1 MLAAL
6 VLSLCL
12 ASPAQLA
19 RESRP
24 LAGAQGDFLQ
34 ARYVRLA
41 GPPRAIGRALAELAR
56 ERHGV
61 TLAPAEDPAR
71 TRAQRAYFERNAPAF
86 VERMQGVAEAFG
98 VAFDGAHDFA
108 SLAYGFGKP
117 GCSVVYYPPG
127 TTATGTGV
135 VARNFDFTT
144 GTFEGRRPGPGEE
157 AVCAAPYVLE
167 LHPDGAYASLSLC
180 AFDLLGGVVD
190 GINSQGLVVAL
201 LADDEAVARGLTHP
215 SRGPQAGFDVLQIGR
230 HLLDTCADAAAA
242 EQALLEAKLYYGTIP
257 CHYLVADAH
266 GRAFVWENSPAT
278 SVGYVWPAGDEPL
291 VTTNFLRYLHPDLA
305 TLEERAPL
313 LQSFC
318 AIQERLG
325 AHEGPFDLAFIRAT
339 STCVS
344 PVQTLPPPLAPGR
357 TLWQVLYVPEERRLE
372 VDFYLGD
379 ERLPDGT
386 TRPRRSGPIA
396 LALGEPGPR

>member
-12 ASPAQLA
+12 VSPAQVA

-24 LAGAQGDFLQ
+24 LAGAPGDFLQ
-34 ARYVRLA
+34 ARFVKLS
-41 GPPRAIGRALAELAR
+41 GPSRAIGRALAELAR
-56 ERHGV
+56 ERHGLH
-61 TLAPAEDPAR
+61 LAPAEDPAR

-86 VERMQGVAEAFG
+86 VERMQGVADAFG
-98 VAFDGAHDFA
+98 VALDGAHDFA
-108 SLAYGFGKP
+108 SLPYGFGKP

-127 TTATGTGV
+127 TTTTGTGV

-144 GTFEGRRPGPGEE
+144 GTFEGRLPGPGEE

-167 LHPDGAYASLSLC
+167 LHPEGAYASLSLC

-201 LADDEAVARGLTHP
+201 LADDEAVARGLTHA

-230 HLLDTCADAAAA
+230 HLLDTCADTDEAR
-242 EQALLEAKLYYGTIP
+242 QTLLEAKLYYGTIP

-291 VTTNFLRYLHPDLA
+291 VTTNFLRYLHPDLS
-305 TLEERAPL
+305 TLEEHAPL
-313 LQSFC
+313 MRSFC
-318 AIQERLG
+318 RIQERLG
-325 AHEGPFDLAFIRAT
+325 ALEPPYDLATIRAT
-339 STCVS
+339 SACVS
-344 PVQTLPPPLAPGR
+344 PVETPAPPFAAGR

-372 VDFYLGD
+372 VDFYLGE
-379 ERLPDGT
+379 ERGPDAAA
-386 TRPRRSGPIA
+386 RPRRSGPIA
-396 LALGEPGPR
+396 LALAEER